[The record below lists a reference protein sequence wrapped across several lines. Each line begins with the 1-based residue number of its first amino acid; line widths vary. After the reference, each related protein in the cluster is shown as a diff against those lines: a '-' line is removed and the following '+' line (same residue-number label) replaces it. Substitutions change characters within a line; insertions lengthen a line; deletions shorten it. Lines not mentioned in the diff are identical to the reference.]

1 MNKNQTN
8 HMNQAEK
15 IALADALLSKYFEL
29 GFGSQPKS
37 ELDLLVFHHIN
48 KANEFK
54 KLSNY
59 DLATKLKIPE
69 GQVKRYKLS
78 SALRYDTINSK
89 AILSEIVLRTID
101 GDQPLDI
108 RGGKVE
114 ISLENP
120 LEKRE
125 LENYIKVNGHSA
137 ECTLNT
143 EVLKIEP
150 IRLLELMVD
159 NIDGAKERFAT
170 VLGKALK
177 DQALSKKI
185 IGEDGKI
192 KDQIKRARQYLGDTN
207 AILRVCEL
215 LAAAAP

>member
-1 MNKNQTN
+1 
-8 HMNQAEK
+8 
-15 IALADALLSKYFEL
+15 
-29 GFGSQPKS
+29 
-37 ELDLLVFHHIN
+37 
-48 KANEFK
+48 
-54 KLSNY
+54 
-59 DLATKLKIPE
+59 
-69 GQVKRYKLS
+69 VKRYKLS

-101 GDQPLDI
+101 GDQTLGI

-159 NIDGAKERFAT
+159 NIDRAQQEFAE
-170 VLGKALK
+170 VLTEALQ
-177 DQALSKKI
+177 DQALSVQI
-185 IGEDGKI
+185 IGQDDNI
-192 KDQIKRARQYLGDTN
+192 RRQLKRARQHLGDANT
-207 AILRVCEL
+207 ILSVCKSLGL
-215 LAAAAP
+215 LAAAVA